1 MHYGRWQVSLAILV
15 ATLTAKIAY
24 ALVYGF
30 ATHITVKTKN
40 EHQYIKQ
47 FFHNLKIL
55 CFLCC
60 SARALHLKGR
70 AINPFRG
77 WGRLGSRLGSCLALK
92 GSSR

>member
-40 EHQYIKQ
+40 EHQNIKTLQ
-47 FFHNLKIL
+47 EKLFHNLKIL
-55 CFLCC
+55 CFFVL
-60 SARALHLKGR
+60 
-70 AINPFRG
+70 
-77 WGRLGSRLGSCLALK
+77 LGSCLALK